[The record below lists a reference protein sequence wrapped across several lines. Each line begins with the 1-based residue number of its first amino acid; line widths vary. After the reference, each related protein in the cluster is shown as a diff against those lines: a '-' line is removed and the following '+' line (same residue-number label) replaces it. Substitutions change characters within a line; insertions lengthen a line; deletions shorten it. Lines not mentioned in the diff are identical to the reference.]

1 MNILRQEKQMYFI
14 IRRHESIAKTFQGQ
28 VMKIYYSFFVSNY
41 NTSYNFAI
49 QCDS

>member
-14 IRRHESIAKTFQGQ
+14 RRHESIAKTFEGQ
-28 VMKIYYSFFVSNY
+28 VMKIYYSFFVRNY